1 MQALVSAHSGL
12 RWIALLLLIFAI
24 FNAFTAKS
32 YEKKHRMVNLF
43 TMITFHTQLLLG
55 LVLYFNFMTK
65 RIGENWMENPL
76 QRFFGME
83 HLAGMLLAI
92 VAITIGHSKSKKG
105 ADAAAKFKAIKLW
118 YVIALILVLAFIPW
132 PFRAELGAGW
142 F

>member
-12 RWIALLLLIFAI
+12 RWIALVLLIFAI

-55 LVLYFNFMTK
+55 LVLYFTSDKVQFVD
-65 RIGENWMENPL
+65 GWMKEAVY
-76 QRFFGME
+76 RFFGME

-105 ADAAAKFKAIKLW
+105 NDDTAKFKAIKIW
-118 YVIALILVLAFIPW
+118 YVLALILVLAFIPW
-132 PFRAELGAGW
+132 PFRTELGAGW

>member
-12 RWIALLLLIFAI
+12 RWIALVLLIFAI
-24 FNAFTAKS
+24 INAFTAKN

-55 LVLYFNFMTK
+55 LVLYFTSNKVQF
-65 RIGENWMENPL
+65 IDGWMKEAMY
-76 QRFFGME
+76 RFFGME

-105 ADAAAKFKAIKLW
+105 SDDAAKLKAIKVW
-118 YVIALILVLAFIPW
+118 YVLALILVLAFIPW
-132 PFRAELGAGW
+132 PFRSELGAGW